1 MEREGD
7 SKKEDRAELYSR
19 KSRKAWAGEKGERY
33 IVRTERNSE
42 RKGLKKLLE
51 IIDSGLA
58 LELGT
63 GAGADT
69 IYMLE
74 NGWKVTAVDINSR
87 SEEIIREK
95 LKDVLSE
102 EEINQRL
109 TFRNEAFEN
118 LKLEKNKY
126 DLVVGFNSLHF
137 CGKNYFQTFFKNI
150 VDSIKPGG
158 YLIGNLL
165 GVKDDWNKKGIYMP
179 FFTYEQVQQLIE
191 KDFEFEG
198 DDILCL
204 EERFKEEGK
213 EVSGKP
219 KCWHGFFLRIRKK

>member
-1 MEREGD
+1 MEREEE

-19 KSRKAWAGEKGERY
+19 KSRNAWAGKKGEMY
-33 IVRTERNSE
+33 IIRTERNSE
-42 RKGLKKLLE
+42 RRGLKRLLE
-51 IIDSGLA
+51 IVDSGIA

-74 NGWKVTAVDINSR
+74 KGWNVTAVDINSK
-87 SEEIIREK
+87 SEKIIREK
-95 LKDVLSE
+95 LKNVLS

-109 TFRNEAFEN
+109 TFRNEAFED

-126 DLVVGFNSLHF
+126 DLVVGFDSLHF
-137 CGKNYFQTFFKNI
+137 CGKNHFQTFFNNI

-165 GVKDDWNKKGIYMP
+165 GVKDDWNKKETYMP
-179 FFTYEQVQQLIE
+179 FFTYEQVQKLIE
-191 KDFEFEG
+191 KDFEYEG
-198 DDILCL
+198 DDILCF
-204 EERFKEEGK
+204 EERFKEKGK